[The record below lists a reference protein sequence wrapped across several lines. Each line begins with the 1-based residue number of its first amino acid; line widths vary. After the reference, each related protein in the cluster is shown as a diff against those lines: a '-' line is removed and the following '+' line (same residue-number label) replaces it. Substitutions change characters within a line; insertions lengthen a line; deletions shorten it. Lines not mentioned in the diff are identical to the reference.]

1 MFACC
6 TPNVSAY
13 SGIEPKLLIYGFA
26 NPLVICNETP
36 NNIEKM
42 KKIAIFLCLNKVNAR
57 NPNAS
62 TNDLVLSPL
71 LVGQAGRVRAYNAY
85 TTPIRA
91 HAKNCPYVSCN
102 PKRSTVHIEQMKP
115 IVPKIRM
122 GGKFFIVSNFECG
135 ICNGVGKG

>member
-57 NPNAS
+57 NPKAS

-102 PKRSTVHIEQMKP
+102 MQRSWKGLMSAYKKLHLAN
-115 IVPKIRM
+115 IV
-122 GGKFFIVSNFECG
+122 
-135 ICNGVGKG
+135 